1 MIIRRLIFLLL
12 LTPGVLLLGCQG
24 IMKRGSLEPSGSP
37 SIALAHGYGLLYS
50 TIDEESK
57 VDQILIL
64 KNPEP
69 AVAELLKAIGE
80 FSRIARKRLEEFAGQ
95 DPAIVLDDH
104 GLPEVEVR
112 TRASISADTSREIVF
127 SGGRDFE
134 IRILLTQHEALNYI
148 SHLAGTLSEQ
158 DTIEIRKQYFAQ
170 LAKDANDLHD
180 RVIAQLATP
189 YLGPS
194 N

>member
-1 MIIRRLIFLLL
+1 MMRQLMFVLL
-12 LTPGVLLLGCQG
+12 LTSAALPVGCQG
-24 IMKRGSLEPSGSP
+24 AMKRGSLEPSGSP
-37 SIALAHGYGLLYS
+37 SIALAHGYGLLYW
-50 TIDEESK
+50 TIDQESK

-64 KNPEP
+64 KKP
-69 AVAELLKAIGE
+69 AVPVAELLTAIGE
-80 FSRIARKRLEEFAGQ
+80 FSRSAKSRLEEFARQ
-95 DPAIVLDDH
+95 DPSIVLDDH

-112 TRASISADTSREIVF
+112 ARASISADTSRQIVF

-134 IRILLTQHEALNYI
+134 FRILLTQHEALNYI

-158 DTIEIRKQYFAQ
+158 DAVEVRKQYFAQ
-170 LAKDANDLHD
+170 IAVDAGALHD

-189 YLGPS
+189 YLSAS

>member
-112 TRASISADTSREIVF
+112 TRASISAALVCTSFTSPVPTVPSPAIPRRKGWVMSALR
-127 SGGRDFE
+127 SGMVCAPVSRLRQGLQR
-134 IRILLTQHEALNYI
+134 
-148 SHLAGTLSEQ
+148 
-158 DTIEIRKQYFAQ
+158 AQ
-170 LAKDANDLHD
+170 ARRAA
-180 RVIAQLATP
+180 IMSP
-189 YLGPS
+189 
-194 N
+194 

>member
-1 MIIRRLIFLLL
+1 MLM
-12 LTPGVLLLGCQG
+12 LTAAVRSLGCQG
-24 IMKRGSLEPSGSP
+24 AMKRGSLEPSGSP

-69 AVAELLKAIGE
+69 AVAELLKAIGA
-80 FSRIARKRLEEFAGQ
+80 FSRAAKKRLDDFARQ

-112 TRASISADTSREIVF
+112 TRASISADTSGQIVF
-127 SGGRDFE
+127 SGGKDFE
-134 IRILLTQHEALNYI
+134 FRILLT
-148 SHLAGTLSEQ
+148 
-158 DTIEIRKQYFAQ
+158 
-170 LAKDANDLHD
+170 
-180 RVIAQLATP
+180 
-189 YLGPS
+189 
-194 N
+194 